1 MDKKIIVT
9 LIIGL
14 IIGLSLSGL
23 GTYAATSYAIS
34 ASKIGY
40 TDNSSLGATD
50 VQAAIDGTC
59 TNFSKK
65 LDELKKSMYP
75 VGSIYISTKLST
87 TTAVAAAI
95 GGTWQAF
102 GDGKVLRS
110 STGTSEQTGGSS
122 DVTLTTANLPS
133 HTHTVTATG
142 TVSSTFKGTAVTSGN
157 NSKTPTASFTGT
169 SGTTTTDGAHTHSL
183 KSTIMNTIPITSGAY
198 NAVFI
203 AGTNTD
209 LVNSAGAHSHSFTP
223 SGTVTLS
230 NTTHTHSV
238 TAAGTVSSTFAG
250 TAATTTATGNGTS
263 FSTIDPYIT
272 VYMYKRIS

>member
-1 MDKKIIVT
+1 MKNSLKIPLLMAIVT
-9 LIIGL
+9 CVISI
-14 IIGLSLSGL
+14 SGS
-23 GTYAATSYAIS
+23 YAATNYAIS
-34 ASKIGY
+34 ATKIGY
-40 TDNSSLGATD
+40 SDNSNLGAD
-50 VQAAIDGTC
+50 NVQAAIDGTC
-59 TNFSKK
+59 MNFSKK
-65 LDELKKSMYP
+65 LEELKKSMYP

-157 NSKTPTASFTGT
+157 NSKTPTASFAGT
-169 SGTTTTDGAHTHSL
+169 KGTTSSDGGHTHWFSLVSSAGPAGSGWLYASLGSGTAYETTSSGEHT
-183 KSTIMNTIPITSGAY
+183 
-198 NAVFI
+198 
-203 AGTNTD
+203 
-209 LVNSAGAHSHSFTP
+209 HSFTP

-250 TAATTTATGNGTS
+250 TAATTTATGSGTK

-272 VYMYKRIS
+272 VYMYKRTA

>member
-1 MDKKIIVT
+1 MKKSMKIPLLMAIVT
-9 LIIGL
+9 CIIS
-14 IIGLSLSGL
+14 ISGS
-23 GTYAATSYAIS
+23 YAATNYAIS
-34 ASKIGY
+34 ATKIGY
-40 TDNSSLGATD
+40 SDNSNLGAD
-50 VQAAIDGTC
+50 NVQAAIDGTC

-65 LDELKKSMYP
+65 LEELKKSMYP

-157 NSKTPTASFTGT
+157 NSKTPTASFAGT
-169 SGTTTTDGAHTHSL
+169 KGTTSSDGGHTHWFSL
-183 KSTIMNTIPITSGAY
+183 VSSEGPAGSGWLYASLGPGTAYETTSSGEH
-198 NAVFI
+198 
-203 AGTNTD
+203 T
-209 LVNSAGAHSHSFTP
+209 HSFTP

-250 TAATTTATGNGTS
+250 TAATTTATGSGTK

-272 VYMYKRIS
+272 VYMYKRTA

>member
-1 MDKKIIVT
+1 MRKIIIT
-9 LIIGL
+9 IIFTT
-14 IIGLSLSGL
+14 IITSVLSLSFS
-23 GTYAATSYAIS
+23 YAATNYAIS

-59 TNFSKK
+59 TSFSKK

-95 GGTWQAF
+95 GGTWQVF
-102 GDGKVLRS
+102 GNGKVLRS

-169 SGTTTTDGAHTHSL
+169 KGTTSSDGGHTHWFSL
-183 KSTIMNTIPITSGAY
+183 VSSEGPAGSGWFYASLGPGTAYETTSSGEH
-198 NAVFI
+198 
-203 AGTNTD
+203 T
-209 LVNSAGAHSHSFTP
+209 HSFTP

-250 TAATTTATGNGTS
+250 TAATTTATGSGTK

-272 VYMYKRIS
+272 VYMYKRTA